1 MRARDRVVHIATL
14 GLFLIVAFLFGN
26 ASNAVAAGTGPDFLD
41 ELGSQLKPLRGGSDT
56 EIAAARQSDVTIS
69 RAERVLVQVYVSGPA
84 DDAVARLQEAG
95 VSVRATADEP
105 VPVVEGW
112 APATSLADLARLGFV
127 SAVLPVMGGGSDV
140 GSVQSQGV
148 AAHRIPQAL
157 MAGASSGA
165 GVDVGVIST
174 SINRVGGGVAD
185 SQATGDLPPGDR
197 VSILKDGLSPND
209 DEGRAMAEI
218 IYDGAPGLDNLFFAS
233 GTTAGPAGKADSIN
247 QLVAAGVDVIA
258 DDIFQ
263 LSEPFFQD
271 GVVAQ
276 AVDAART
283 AGVIYLAS
291 AGNRA
296 RQSYEGTYS
305 DAPGIHDF
313 DPGVPPDYIQT
324 VVAVPNGKF
333 LQIVLNW
340 DEPWGFAQTNFD
352 ALLKKADGSALPCSS
367 VSGGSDNNLTTGLPR
382 EIVTWSNTCG
392 FPVSVGL
399 QIQRIVGAASPF
411 LKYIARGNFGPFA
424 ITEFATNSDTIN
436 PDAASAN
443 GAITVAAVSAFDPGL
458 DTPEPYSSR
467 GPKTRLL
474 DANGVR
480 LGAPEV
486 RIKPEIAA
494 ADVVSTTVPGFLSFA
509 GTSASVPGAASIAT
523 VLRSSNP
530 NASTT
535 EIEARMSDPASAID
549 CVSSILV
556 PDPDCGAGF
565 LLADAAFAALDQT
578 GPVVSAS
585 LSPAGPNGKDGWF
598 TRNVGIAWNSTDAES
613 AIESA
618 PCAATGDSTDG
629 VEIFTCQ
636 ATSGGGS
643 TTGSIT
649 VKRDTVRPAT
659 PKISG
664 IKPGTFGRS
673 GRKALPPKARI
684 RCRSKDG
691 TSGLASCRITGYSRK
706 AGRHTL
712 VAKATD
718 RAGLSSTSKLRYT
731 VKAR

>member
-1 MRARDRVVHIATL
+1 MRVRDRVVRIATV
-14 GLFLIVAFLFGN
+14 GLLLIAAFLFGN
-26 ASNAVAAGTGPDFLD
+26 ATNAIAAGPDFLD

-56 EIAAARQSDVTIS
+56 AIAAARQSDATIS

-95 VSVRATADEP
+95 VSVKATADEP
-105 VPVVEGW
+105 LPVVEGW
-112 APATSLADLARLGFV
+112 VPATALADLARLAFV
-127 SAVLPVMGGGSDV
+127 SAVLPVMGGGSDA

-148 AAHRIPQAL
+148 AAHRIPQSL
-157 MAGASSGA
+157 TAGASSGA

-185 SQATGDLPPGDR
+185 SQATGDLPPGGR

-218 IYDGAPGLDNLFFAS
+218 IYDGAPGLDKLLFAS
-233 GTTAGPAGKADSIN
+233 GTSAGPAGKADSIN
-247 QLVAAGVDVIA
+247 QLVAAGADVIA

-263 LSEPFFQD
+263 LGEPFFQD

-276 AVDAART
+276 AVDAARA

-305 DAPGIHDF
+305 DALGFHDF
-313 DPGVPPDYIQT
+313 NPGFPEDSNQA
-324 VVAVPNGKF
+324 VVMVPNGKF
-333 LQIVLNW
+333 LQIALNW
-340 DEPWGFAQTNFD
+340 DEPWGLAETNLN
-352 ALLKKADGSALPCSS
+352 ALLRQANGLALPSAS
-367 VSGGSDNNLTTGLPR
+367 VSGGLDNNLTTGLPR
-382 EIVTWSNTCG
+382 EIVTWSNTSG
-392 FPVSVGL
+392 STVNVGL
-399 QIQRIVGAASPF
+399 RIQRIAGTASPF
-411 LKYIARGNFGPFA
+411 LKYIARGNFGKFD
-424 ITEFATNSDTIN
+424 IVEYATNSDTIN

-443 GAITVAAVSAFDPGL
+443 GAITVAAVSASDPGR
-458 DTPEPYSSR
+458 DSPQPYSSR

-494 ADVVSTTVPGFLSFA
+494 ADVVSTTVPGFLSFP

-530 NASTT
+530 EASAA

-549 CVSSILV
+549 CVSSVLV

-565 LLADAAFAALDQT
+565 LLADAAFVALDQT
-578 GPVVSAS
+578 GPIVSAS
-585 LSPAGPNGKDGWF
+585 LRPAGPNGRGGWF
-598 TRNVGIAWNSTDAES
+598 TRDVGISWNATDAES

-629 VEIFTCQ
+629 VEIFTCE

-649 VKRDTVRPAT
+649 VKRDAVRPAT

-664 IKPGTFGRS
+664 IRPGTFGRS
-673 GRKALPPKARI
+673 GKRALPPKGRI
-684 RCRSKDG
+684 RCRSKDD

-712 VAKATD
+712 VAKASD
-718 RAGLSSTSKLRYT
+718 RAGLSATSKLRYT
-731 VKAR
+731 VRAR